1 MVNEVSDVLGALWLG
16 RRAGLAGPDQP
27 PLRITLSLATSLQ
40 RPVTPVQKATLDLI
54 RSLAPRVVAQAG

>member
-1 MVNEVSDVLGALWLG
+1 MPTVGLTHVLAEIG
-16 RRAGLAGPDQP
+16 QP

-54 RSLAPRVVAQAG
+54 RSLAPRVVAHAG